1 MDFWGGLYTVS
12 RFHGNDHI
20 CDCLSSNQLSVF
32 ILQLCVC
39 KLREV
44 SAKVFVLKK
53 IRQLDLGKQ
62 DTAEGIA
69 EAKLLCTLF
78 HSVTSP
84 RDIVFCGFAEGYMGL
99 RFILQY
105 KKLNK
110 IKNKTGASCHKHCI
124 SVTIRH
130 WGNEK

>member
-1 MDFWGGLYTVS
+1 MDFLGDFILWGIFMG
-12 RFHGNDHI
+12 I
-20 CDCLSSNQLSVF
+20 SSNQLSVC
-32 ILQLCVC
+32 ILPLCVC

-53 IRQLDLGKQ
+53 IRQLNLGKQ

-84 RDIVFCGFAEGYMGL
+84 RDIVFCGFAEGYTAL
-99 RFILQY
+99 RFIVQY
-105 KKLNK
+105 RKM
-110 IKNKTGASCHKHCI
+110 
-124 SVTIRH
+124 
-130 WGNEK
+130 E

>member
-1 MDFWGGLYTVS
+1 MFT
-12 RFHGNDHI
+12 F
-20 CDCLSSNQLSVF
+20 
-32 ILQLCVC
+32 QLCLC

-78 HSVTSP
+78 YSVTSL
-84 RDIVFCGFAEGYMGL
+84 RDIVFCGFAEGYMCL
-99 RFILQY
+99 RFILSY
-105 KKLNK
+105 KNGIRLR
-110 IKNKTGASCHKHCI
+110 IRLEVVVTRAI
-124 SVTIRH
+124 SNDKAL
-130 WGNEK
+130 WQ